1 MSALCRP
8 GDPVPAGAGRCGRA
22 GPTPSPAGP
31 GPVRRRPAVPTR
43 PDPTGDSGQRPGPE
57 KGDTTPG
64 SPLLYFAHPAST
76 IRNVTVPAVRNVPVP
91 RPALVLLPGG
101 SRLRA
106 HFHQESYAPLRTG
119 ARGSSIMRTGPGRP
133 CDSAGNASACRPGR
147 AAIARAIRTPDR
159 RIGARPPRE
168 PAAGRPGSAAG
179 LRQRAVSARL
189 AELLLVAVL
198 PPVSEAGWQRKVL
211 ARRAACH
218 PAAVL
223 PCASA
228 AGRRR

>member
-1 MSALCRP
+1 M
-8 GDPVPAGAGRCGRA
+8 V
-22 GPTPSPAGP
+22 SPA
-31 GPVRRRPAVPTR
+31 RRTYV
-43 PDPTGDSGQRPGPE
+43 GCW
-57 KGDTTPG
+57 
-64 SPLLYFAHPAST
+64 
-76 IRNVTVPAVRNVPVP
+76 
-91 RPALVLLPGG
+91 
-101 SRLRA
+101 
-106 HFHQESYAPLRTG
+106 
-119 ARGSSIMRTGPGRP
+119 ARGSSFTRTGPGTP

-198 PPVSEAGWQRKVL
+198 PSSSEAGWRGKVL

-223 PCASA
+223 PCAPAS
-228 AGRRR
+228 GRRRRLVSALRLEEGPSPTPEQAPSDSIHRRRWCPCFRRDRRRSRLFHIRPTARP